1 MSAFKILASTRSAL
15 EGIQKSFLWSG
26 AKDKRK
32 IPLVAWDKVC
42 TLKRVGGLG
51 LRDLKTMNKAL
62 LGKLGWFV
70 VKESSSIWV
79 KILRAKYL
87 RNLLDL
93 MGVSPLPRGSEFWN
107 SLVKCG
113 DVLSLGFGWKIGG
126 GQNVEF
132 WDDCWLED
140 SPLNLSPFFSV
151 LKANHLILEG
161 SKVSS
166 FILEGGGT
174 WILLNLGVLSK
185 MEEDAQVALN
195 LKMRVLPTFAS
206 QDCLFWKATSSGDY
220 SVKSAFSLLSKVTSL
235 WDLAPRIWLKNL
247 IPKIAIFS

>member
-1 MSAFKILASTRSAL
+1 MSAFKIPASTRSAL

-26 AKDKRK
+26 AEDKRK
-32 IPLVAWDKVC
+32 IPLVTWDKVC
-42 TLKRVGGLG
+42 SKKGGGLG

-79 KILRAKYL
+79 KILTPKYL
-87 RNLLDL
+87 RNPLDL
-93 MGVSPLPRGSEFWN
+93 LGDSPLPRGSEFWN
-107 SLVKCG
+107 SLVTCR
-113 DVLSLGFGWKIGG
+113 DFLSLGSRWKIGS
-126 GQNVEF
+126 GQNVDF

-140 SPLNLSPFFSV
+140 SPLSLSPFFSV
-151 LKANHLILEG
+151 LKANHLIPEG
-161 SKVSS
+161 CKVSS
-166 FILEGGGT
+166 FILEGGGF
-174 WILLNLGVLSK
+174 WIPLNLGILSK
-185 MEEDAQVALN
+185 VEEDAQVALN

-235 WDLAPRIWLKNL
+235 
-247 IPKIAIFS
+247 